1 MSNTKAIIIAGA
13 IIGACLLASGLTG
26 SEADLRQSPSKPV
39 SAQDTDAPTSAER
52 TAMRKAYVDGCTSS
66 PDVTKAYCDCT
77 IDYMVDIYG
86 WEAVSNQAQVSDLTG
101 NLTPEATEAVYACLG
116 EL

>member
-1 MSNTKAIIIAGA
+1 MSTTKAIVIAGV
-13 IIGACLLASGLTG
+13 IIGVCLLASGLTG
-26 SEADLRQSPSKPV
+26 SEADMRQTTIKTTSQPS
-39 SAQDTDAPTSAER
+39 ATTSQER
-52 TAMRKAYVDGCTSS
+52 VAMRKAYIQSCSSS

-77 IDYMVDIYG
+77 INYMVDTYG
-86 WEAVSNQAQVSDLTG
+86 WDVVRNLAEVYDLTG